1 MGETSR
7 YRCCDQFDWVAV
19 ADFGH
24 VAGVDLDLGR
34 CDRCGRYVMAVF
46 EPQEGSL
53 TRVCL
58 TNAEAQTFLSRQG
71 DPAGLRAVLQAW
83 VG

>member
-1 MGETSR
+1 MSETSR
-7 YRCCDQFDWVAV
+7 YRCCDRFDWVPV

-24 VAGVDLDLGR
+24 VGGMDLHLGR
-34 CDRCGRYVMAVF
+34 CAHCSLYVMAVF
-46 EPQEGSL
+46 DPQEGSL

-58 TNAEAQTFLSRQG
+58 TNAEAQTFLRRQS
-71 DPAGLRAVLQAW
+71 DPAGLEAVLQAW